1 MIHPTALVDPQAEL
15 AADVSVGAYSLI
27 GAGARI
33 DSGTVIGP
41 HVVIAGATRI
51 GKDNQIHAFCSLGGA
66 AQDKKY
72 QGEPTSLEIGARN
85 TIREF
90 CTFNR
95 GTANDVGSTR
105 VGDDNWIMAYVHVA
119 HDCEVGN
126 NTVFANNA
134 QLAGHVSVGDYV
146 VLGGFTGVHQ
156 FVHLGAHSFTGIAAV
171 VLQDLPPYV
180 TIAGSPARPYG
191 INSVGIRRR
200 GFSESAIAC
209 IKRAYKTLYRS
220 GFSLAEARERIEQ
233 DLPACP
239 ELKIFCDFLASSSR
253 GIIR

>member
-1 MIHPTALVDPQAEL
+1 MIHPTALVDAQAEL
-15 AADVSVGAYSLI
+15 APDVSVGAYSLI

-72 QGEPTSLEIGARN
+72 QGEPTSLEIGDRN

-95 GTANDVGSTR
+95 GTANDVGATR

-119 HDCEVGN
+119 HDCKVGN
-126 NTVFANNA
+126 HTVFANNA

-180 TIAGSPARPYG
+180 TIAGSPAKPYG
-191 INSVGIRRR
+191 INPHRATPRNLIIRRYWLKALALMWWR
-200 GFSESAIAC
+200 IFAAAMWRLAARARRWCRLFMPVFS
-209 IKRAYKTLYRS
+209 
-220 GFSLAEARERIEQ
+220 AE
-233 DLPACP
+233 PTP
-239 ELKIFCDFLASSSR
+239 WSR
-253 GIIR
+253 C